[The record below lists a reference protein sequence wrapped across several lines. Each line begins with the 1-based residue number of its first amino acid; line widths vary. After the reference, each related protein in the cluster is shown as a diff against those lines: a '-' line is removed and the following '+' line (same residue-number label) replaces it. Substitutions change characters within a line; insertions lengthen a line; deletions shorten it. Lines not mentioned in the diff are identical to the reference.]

1 MKNNLYPS
9 GVMPLGSS
17 GGRHKGRGSQKEGN
31 LCNTSVIACQYLANQ
46 TKDLSL
52 KRNQWRRERCIHQGD
67 MALGRQPAQGWE
79 GGWDWN
85 NTNCRSGER
94 AWLIDGVEPHRDW
107 ALTDDVSTT
116 IDWCRRAPVL
126 LKHYHCVTLKSLF
139 CGFFLFLISFFVYTF
154 FAHICI
160 LELLDVLVFQRP
172 FVGLVTISLFVT
184 AFSKQPQKDQAV
196 GHYNFITVILNVN
209 IIFVFLFSYA
219 YSFSM
224 PYMYYTKYNS

>member
-1 MKNNLYPS
+1 M
-9 GVMPLGSS
+9 
-17 GGRHKGRGSQKEGN
+17 
-31 LCNTSVIACQYLANQ
+31 CNTSVIAHQYLANQ

-116 IDWCRRAPVL
+116 ID
-126 LKHYHCVTLKSLF
+126 
-139 CGFFLFLISFFVYTF
+139 
-154 FAHICI
+154 
-160 LELLDVLVFQRP
+160 
-172 FVGLVTISLFVT
+172 
-184 AFSKQPQKDQAV
+184 
-196 GHYNFITVILNVN
+196 
-209 IIFVFLFSYA
+209 
-219 YSFSM
+219 
-224 PYMYYTKYNS
+224 